1 MNWIKRHKNS
11 TLFIVFLSVAVI
23 CLITAIIY
31 SSVVKLELLPDPNG
45 PLYTGIKAHLVSDHY
60 HLVKVLLPLSLLA
73 FIASIVFLI
82 KLLIDGKKKGNKAM
96 KWMENNRDLT
106 LFIVFLSVAVICFII
121 AIIYS
126 SVVKLELL
134 PDPNGPLYTGMLAHL
149 VSDHYYLVKIMLPL
163 SLVSLI
169 VSLVFLI
176 KSFLTGKK
184 KSKKEAE
191 KA

>member
-1 MNWIKRHKNS
+1 MNWIKRHKN
-11 TLFIVFLSVAVI
+11 
-23 CLITAIIY
+23 
-31 SSVVKLELLPDPNG
+31 
-45 PLYTGIKAHLVSDHY
+45 
-60 HLVKVLLPLSLLA
+60 
-73 FIASIVFLI
+73 
-82 KLLIDGKKKGNKAM
+82 
-96 KWMENNRDLT
+96 LT